1 MRRALIAL
9 FVVAGCATSQQPDV
23 REAQALRF
31 QAMLHN
37 DAEALAPMLADD
49 LVYVHSTAA
58 METKQQF
65 LENLRT
71 GAMRYHVFEPSETVV
86 RMYGSV
92 AVVTGRVKG
101 KVTMAGNDLDVDIR
115 YTSVYRLNNGR
126 WQLVSWQS
134 TRVP

>member
-1 MRRALIAL
+1 MRRAVIAL
-9 FVVAGCATSQQPDV
+9 FILAGCATAKQPDV

-31 QAMLHN
+31 LAMLKS
-37 DAEALAPMLADD
+37 DAVALAPMLADD

-71 GAMRYHVFEPSETVV
+71 GAMRYHAFEPSETVV
-86 RMYGSV
+86 RTYGPV
-92 AVVTGRVKG
+92 AIITGRVKG
-101 KVTMAGNDLDVDIR
+101 QVTMAGNDRDIDIL
-115 YTSVYRLNNGR
+115 YTSVYRLNDGR